1 MNELDEHPRI
11 EAKTAREV
19 SASLMET
26 ICAYANEPGLSGG
39 FLLLGIHECE
49 EPRDRKYCIVGIDN
63 PDKIQ
68 RDVAEQCASRFNR
81 VIRPECFVET
91 VEGKAVVGI
100 FVPEAQAGDKPIF
113 FKKVGLPKGA
123 FRRIGSTNQQCT
135 DDDLQEMYQEG
146 RIRPY
151 DETIV
156 ADATLDDLD
165 GDAIAEYRRVR
176 IGVDPDAEEL
186 RWSDAE
192 LLESLH
198 CVKMRENTL
207 RPTIAGLIL
216 FGSKKALR
224 KFFPMM
230 RLDYLRVPGRNWV
243 EDPDHP
249 FEAIEMR
256 EPLFHLLSRGLAAIM
271 DDIPRAFAFTS
282 DDGLMRQEE
291 PRIPP
296 RVIREALVNALMHRS
311 YLIHS
316 PVQVI
321 RYANRL
327 EIRNPGHSL
336 KPVESLGEPGSK
348 PRNPT
353 IAGVLHEMK
362 FAESKG
368 SGIRVMRQLMRSARL
383 SPPTFESEREQDLF
397 TATFLMHHFLDQQ
410 DLQWLEHFKDA
421 NLSADEARI
430 LIHAREIGSV
440 NNAIC
445 RDYTGLDTLA
455 ASGMLR
461 RLRDL
466 GLLVQHPHASAT
478 YYTPTRRLLHPG
490 EEEKMV
496 EGGGTIGRG
505 HPVPDGLPTMPDGL
519 PTMPDGLPTM
529 PDGLPT
535 MPDGLPTMPDGLPTM
550 PDGLPTMPDGLPTM
564 PDGLPT
570 MPDGLP
576 TMPDGLPA
584 YLPTKLAGAIR
595 NLGQRSPPGQV
606 QQVVIELCSIRAYTA
621 DELAVLLR
629 RNKKWVFRSYLSPLL
644 RAGIL
649 EYTIPENP
657 RHPTQAY
664 RTKK

>member
-1 MNELDEHPRI
+1 MRCSELFDQLNELDEHPRI

-19 SASLMET
+19 SVSLMET

-39 FLLLGIHECE
+39 FLLLGIRECE
-49 EPRDRKYCIVGIDN
+49 EPRDRKYCVVGIDN

-68 RDVAEQCASRFNR
+68 RDIVEQCASRFNR
-81 VIRPECFVET
+81 VVRPECFVEI

-135 DDDLQEMYQEG
+135 DDDLQVLYQE
-146 RIRPY
+146 RQVHPY

-165 GDAIAEYRRVR
+165 GDAIAEYRRAR
-176 IGVDPDAEEL
+176 TGVDPDAEEL

-198 CVKMRENTL
+198 CVKMSENTL
-207 RPTIAGLIL
+207 RPTVAGLIL

-271 DDIPRAFAFTS
+271 DDIPRAFTFTS
-282 DDGLMRQEE
+282 DGLMRQEE

-336 KPVESLGEPGSK
+336 KPVESLGEPGSR

-353 IAGVLHEMK
+353 IAGVLHETK

-368 SGIRVMRQLMRSARL
+368 SGIRVMRQIMKSARL

-397 TATFLMHHFLDQQ
+397 AATFLLHHFLDQR

-440 NNAIC
+440 SNAIC
-445 RDYTGLDTLA
+445 RDYTGIDTLA

-466 GLLVQHPHASAT
+466 GLLVQHSHASAT

-490 EEEKMV
+490 KEEKKTV
-496 EGGGTIGRG
+496 EGGGVIGGG
-505 HPVPDGLPTMPDGL
+505 HPVPEGLPTMPEGL
-519 PTMPDGLPTM
+519 PTMPEGLPTC
-529 PDGLPT
+529 
-535 MPDGLPTMPDGLPTM
+535 
-550 PDGLPTMPDGLPTM
+550 
-564 PDGLPT
+564 
-570 MPDGLP
+570 
-576 TMPDGLPA
+576 
-584 YLPTKLAGAIR
+584 LPTKLAEAIR

-606 QQVVIELCSIRAYTA
+606 QQVITELCSIRAYTA

-649 EYTIPENP
+649 EYTVPENP
-657 RHPTQAY
+657 RHPLQAY

>member
-1 MNELDEHPRI
+1 MRCSELFDQLNELDEHPRI

-49 EPRDRKYCIVGIDN
+49 EPRDRKYCVVGIDN

-68 RDVAEQCASRFNR
+68 RDIAEQCASRFNR
-81 VIRPECFVET
+81 VVRPECFVET

-135 DDDLQEMYQEG
+135 DDDLQVLYQE
-146 RIRPY
+146 RRVHPY

-176 IGVDPDAEEL
+176 TGVDPDAEEL

-207 RPTIAGLIL
+207 RPTVAGLIL

-243 EDPDHP
+243 EDPVHP

-271 DDIPRAFAFTS
+271 DDIPRAFTFTS
-282 DDGLMRQEE
+282 DGLMRQEE

-353 IAGVLHEMK
+353 IAGVLHETK

-410 DLQWLEHFKDA
+410 DLQWFEHFKDA

-430 LIHAREIGSV
+430 LIHAREVGSV
-440 NNAIC
+440 SNAIC

-466 GLLVQHPHASAT
+466 GLLVQHSHASAT
-478 YYTPTRRLLHPG
+478 YYTPTRLLLHPG
-490 EEEKMV
+490 EDEKKTV
-496 EGGGTIGRG
+496 EGEGAIGGG
-505 HPVPDGLPTMPDGL
+505 HPV
-519 PTMPDGLPTM
+519 
-529 PDGLPT
+529 
-535 MPDGLPTMPDGLPTM
+535 
-550 PDGLPTMPDGLPTM
+550 
-564 PDGLPT
+564 
-570 MPDGLP
+570 PDGLP

-584 YLPTKLAGAIR
+584 YLPTKLAEAIR

-606 QQVVIELCSIRAYTA
+606 QQVITELCSIRAYTA

>member
-1 MNELDEHPRI
+1 MRCSELFDQLNELDEHPRI

-49 EPRDRKYCIVGIDN
+49 EPRDRKYCVVGIGN

-68 RDVAEQCASRFNR
+68 RDIAEQCASRFNR
-81 VIRPECFVET
+81 VVRPECFVET

-135 DDDLQEMYQEG
+135 DDDLQVLYQE
-146 RIRPY
+146 RRVHPY

-176 IGVDPDAEEL
+176 TGVDPDAEEL

-207 RPTIAGLIL
+207 RPTVAGLIL

-271 DDIPRAFAFTS
+271 DDIPRAFTFTS
-282 DDGLMRQEE
+282 DGLMRQEE

-353 IAGVLHEMK
+353 IAGVLHETK

-368 SGIRVMRQLMRSARL
+368 SGIRVMRQLMKSARL

-455 ASGMLR
+455 ASGTLR

-466 GLLVQHPHASAT
+466 GLLVQHSHASAT

-490 EEEKMV
+490 EEEKKTV
-496 EGGGTIGRG
+496 EGGGAIGGG
-505 HPVPDGLPTMPDGL
+505 HPVPEGLPTMPEGL
-519 PTMPDGLPTM
+519 PAMPEGLPAM
-529 PDGLPT
+529 PEGLPA
-535 MPDGLPTMPDGLPTM
+535 MPE
-550 PDGLPTMPDGLPTM
+550 
-564 PDGLPT
+564 
-570 MPDGLP
+570 
-576 TMPDGLPA
+576 GLPA
-584 YLPTKLAGAIR
+584 YLPTKLAEAIR

-606 QQVVIELCSIRAYTA
+606 QQVITELCSIRAYTA

-657 RHPTQAY
+657 RHPMQAY
-664 RTKK
+664 RTKT

>member
-1 MNELDEHPRI
+1 MKCSELFDQLNQLDEHPRI
-11 EAKTAREV
+11 EAKTARGV
-19 SASLMET
+19 GASLMET

-49 EPRDRKYCIVGIDN
+49 EPRDRKYCIIGIDN

-68 RDVAEQCASRFNR
+68 RDIVEQCASRFNR
-81 VIRPECFVET
+81 VVRPECFVET
-91 VEGKAVVGI
+91 VEGKTVIAI

-135 DDDLQEMYQEG
+135 DDDLQALYLERQVH
-146 RIRPY
+146 PY

-165 GDAIAEYRRVR
+165 GDAIAEYRRIR
-176 IGVDPDAEEL
+176 TDVDPDAEEL

-198 CVKMRENTL
+198 CAKMGENAL
-207 RPTIAGLIL
+207 RPTVAGLIL
-216 FGSKKALR
+216 FGSRKALR
-224 KFFPMM
+224 KFFPMT
-230 RLDYLRVPGRNWV
+230 RLDYLRVPGRNWI

-256 EPLFHLLSRGLAAIM
+256 GSLFHLLARGQATIM
-271 DDIPRAFAFTS
+271 DDIPRAFTFTS
-282 DDGLMRQEE
+282 DGLMRQEE

-336 KPVESLGEPGSK
+336 KPVESLGEPGSR

-368 SGIRVMRQLMRSARL
+368 SGIRVMRQLMKSARL
-383 SPPTFESEREQDLF
+383 SPPAFESEREQDIF
-397 TATFLMHHFLDQQ
+397 VATFLMHHFLDQQ
-410 DLQWLEHFKDA
+410 DLQWLEHFKGA
-421 NLSADEARI
+421 NLSADEAQI
-430 LIHAREIGSV
+430 LVHAREIGSV
-440 NNAIC
+440 NNATC

-461 RLRDL
+461 RLRDQ
-466 GLLVQHPHASAT
+466 GLLVQHSHASAT
-478 YYTPTRRLLHPG
+478 YYTPTWWLLHP
-490 EEEKMV
+490 
-496 EGGGTIGRG
+496 EGG
-505 HPVPDGLPTMPDGL
+505 
-519 PTMPDGLPTM
+519 
-529 PDGLPT
+529 
-535 MPDGLPTMPDGLPTM
+535 
-550 PDGLPTMPDGLPTM
+550 
-564 PDGLPT
+564 
-570 MPDGLP
+570 
-576 TMPDGLPA
+576 
-584 YLPTKLAGAIR
+584 
-595 NLGQRSPPGQV
+595 
-606 QQVVIELCSIRAYTA
+606 
-621 DELAVLLR
+621 
-629 RNKKWVFRSYLSPLL
+629 
-644 RAGIL
+644 
-649 EYTIPENP
+649 
-657 RHPTQAY
+657 
-664 RTKK
+664 

>member
-1 MNELDEHPRI
+1 MKCSELFDLLNELDEHPRI

-19 SASLMET
+19 STSVMET

-49 EPRDRKYCIVGIDN
+49 EPLDRKYCVVGVDN

-68 RDVAEQCASRFNR
+68 RDIAEQSASRFNR
-81 VIRPECFVET
+81 VLRPECFVET
-91 VEGKAVVGI
+91 IEGKPVVGI

-135 DDDLQEMYQEG
+135 DDDLQVFYQEG
-146 RIRPY
+146 RMRPY

-165 GDAIAEYRRVR
+165 GDAVAEYRRVR
-176 IGVDPDAEEL
+176 TGVDPDAEEL

-198 CVKMRENTL
+198 CVKMSENTL
-207 RPTIAGLIL
+207 RPTVAGLIL

-243 EDPDHP
+243 ENPDHP

-271 DDIPRAFAFTS
+271 DDIPRAFTFTF
-282 DDGLMRQEE
+282 DGLMRQEK

-336 KPVESLGEPGSK
+336 KPVETLGEPGSK

-353 IAGVLHEMK
+353 IAGVLHETK

-368 SGIRVMRQLMRSARL
+368 SGIRVMRQLMKGARL

-410 DLQWLEHFKDA
+410 DIQWLEHFKDA
-421 NLSADEARI
+421 NLSADEARV

-466 GLLVQHPHASAT
+466 GLLRQHSHASAT
-478 YYTPTRRLLHPG
+478 YYSPTRRLLHPG
-490 EEEKMV
+490 GEEMKAV
-496 EGGGTIGRG
+496 ERGRAIGGD
-505 HPVPDGLPTMPDGL
+505 HPMPDGLPTKPDGLPTKPDGLPTKPDGLPTMPEGL
-519 PTMPDGLPTM
+519 PTVLVD
-529 PDGLPT
+529 
-535 MPDGLPTMPDGLPTM
+535 
-550 PDGLPTMPDGLPTM
+550 
-564 PDGLPT
+564 
-570 MPDGLP
+570 
-576 TMPDGLPA
+576 
-584 YLPTKLAGAIR
+584 AIQ
-595 NLGQRSPPGQV
+595 NLGLRSSPEQL
-606 QQVVIELCSIRAYTA
+606 QQVIIELCSIRAYTA
-621 DELAVLLR
+621 DELAMLLR

-644 RAGIL
+644 RAEIL
-649 EYTIPENP
+649 EYTIPGNP
-657 RHPTQAY
+657 RHPMQAY